1 MKKKSILLFPAGA
14 LLALAAAGH
23 SASTAPAVSSSDL
36 IAARQAGMKMSG
48 PILFGQL
55 KPAAAGT
62 GELKGVAGAAG
73 ALAAWGSAMPALFPA
88 GSGGATSLAKPELWA
103 NKADFDQKAAAFAA
117 AARAAADAAKAED
130 RAAFAAQV
138 AVLQQSCGGC
148 HKSYRVEEQH
158 P

>member
-1 MKKKSILLFPAGA
+1 MKKRFILLLPAAGM
-14 LLALAAAGH
+14 LAVAAAGH
-23 SASTAPAVSSSDL
+23 SASTAPAVSSADL

-62 GELKGVAGAAG
+62 GELKGVAGAAA
-73 ALAAWGSAMPALFPA
+73 ALAAWGSAMPGLFPA
-88 GSGGATSLAKPELWA
+88 GSGGAPSHAKPELWA
-103 NKADFDQKAAAFAA
+103 SKADFDQKAAAFAA
-117 AARAAADAAKAED
+117 AAKSAADAAKAED
-130 RAAFAAQV
+130 RTTFAAQV